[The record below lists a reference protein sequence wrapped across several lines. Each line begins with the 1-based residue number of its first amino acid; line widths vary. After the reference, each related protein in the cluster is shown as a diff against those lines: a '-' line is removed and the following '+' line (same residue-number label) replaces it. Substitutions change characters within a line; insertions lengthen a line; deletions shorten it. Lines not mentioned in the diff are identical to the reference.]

1 MNRRT
6 IGTIFGRTYAELLEV
21 FLKGVWV
28 GRRMSIIRSRFGIR
42 ALMRRPNPPFFYG
55 WIILSVVLL
64 AQFISGPGQTHSVSV
79 FVEPMKDSLN
89 LSSGMISALYTAGT
103 LTAAATTFFIG
114 LILDRFGARVVL
126 SGVAMV
132 FGLAVIG
139 MGQVHNEIQLYF
151 AVALLRTF
159 GQGAMIL
166 VPPTLLAI
174 WFVKKRGKVM
184 AIAGLGMVAS
194 QAIFPPLNDFLIN
207 RYDWRDAWLI
217 LGITILLVLA
227 IPSITLVRRSPESMG
242 LSPDGDGPEERRSER
257 KTVDE
262 PQWTLNQAL
271 RTRALWLLVIAN
283 LSIPI
288 CFNALIFHNESIIV
302 GRGLDPRLAA
312 LVLSTM
318 APLVLLGNV
327 IAGLLCDRI
336 PSRFVLSIG
345 QGTIGLSILW
355 ILFIVSEPWQAF
367 VYGGLIG
374 LAIGINMTTNNVIWA
389 NYFGRAHLGS
399 IRGVATA
406 AMVTSSAIGP
416 LPFGV
421 LSDLM
426 HSHDIALL
434 ALVILPGFSVLA
446 SLCAVPPV
454 RKIVMKS

>member
-1 MNRRT
+1 MP
-6 IGTIFGRTYAELLEV
+6 
-21 FLKGVWV
+21 
-28 GRRMSIIRSRFGIR
+28 IIRSIFGIR
-42 ALMRRPNPPFFYG
+42 YLIRRPNPPIFYG
-55 WIILSVVLL
+55 WIILSVVVLS
-64 AQFISGPGQTHSVSV
+64 QFISGPGQTHSVSV
-79 FVEPMKDSLN
+79 FVEPMKDSLS
-89 LSSGMISALYTAGT
+89 LSSGLIAALYTAGT
-103 LTAAATTFFIG
+103 LTAGATVFFIG
-114 LILDRFGARVVL
+114 LILDRLGSRVVL
-126 SGVAMV
+126 SGAALI
-132 FGLAVIG
+132 FGLAVIA
-139 MGQVHNEIQLYF
+139 MGQVQNETQFYF
-151 AVALLRTF
+151 AVVLLRTF

-166 VPPTLLAI
+166 IPPTLLAI
-174 WFVKKRGKVM
+174 WFVRKRGKVM

-207 RYDWRDAWLI
+207 RYDWRDAWTI
-217 LGITILLVLA
+217 LGITILLVLT
-227 IPSITLVRRSPESMG
+227 IPSIALVRRSPESMG
-242 LSPDGDGPEERRSER
+242 LSPDGDSPTRVLPNQNEAL
-257 KTVDE
+257 DE
-262 PQWTLNQAL
+262 PQWTLKQAV
-271 RTRALWLLVIAN
+271 RTRALWLLVVAN

-345 QGTIGLSILW
+345 QATIGLSILW
-355 ILFIVSEPWQAF
+355 ILFILSEPWQAF

-399 IRGVATA
+399 IRGLATT

-426 HSHDIALL
+426 GSHEIALL
-434 ALVILPGFSVLA
+434 ALVILPGVSVIA

-454 RKIVMKS
+454 RKIVRKR